1 MKYLYLL
8 LTILLFSC
16 SLEKQRWYET
26 KKEWLETLMGIS
38 SYNILIDNF
47 KEINGRFP
55 DSLEEVYLVYKH
67 YNPEEIG
74 SIEYWHFIDVFNE
87 KGRWIGYFPIY
98 DSNDS
103 IIISYILLSAGID
116 GKLDN
121 VFDSSDKLH
130 VDDWKQK
137 LRLYNPD
144 EFDGISIFSEEF
156 DESWLYGYARRA
168 YIEARPYNAKEE
180 KYGNKDLL
188 LYVHHYMLE
197 MPEEDLQN
205 WKNYLKSLEKE

>member
-1 MKYLYLL
+1 MKMKYLYLL

-103 IIISYILLSAGID
+103 IMISYILLSAGID
-116 GKLDN
+116 GKLNN
-121 VFDSSDKLH
+121 VFDTSDKLH
-130 VDDWKQK
+130 LDDWKQK
-137 LRLYNPD
+137 LNLYNPD
-144 EFDGISIFSEEF
+144 VFDNVKENFYKMAEKNFVEDGEYSGKSIF
-156 DESWLYGYARRA
+156 DELIYT
-168 YIEARPYNAKEE
+168 AKEE
-180 KYGNKDLL
+180 KSGSKDLL
-188 LYVHHYMLE
+188 IHVDYLSVKHY
-197 MPEEDLQN
+197 
-205 WKNYLKSLEKE
+205 KNDENE